1 MQKIDQIIKLFVIQK
16 TAVIIHIH
24 IVILLD
30 KKEYCAPLLVDLF
43 GFEHFVF

>member
-1 MQKIDQIIKLFVIQK
+1 MIQKIDQIIKLFVIQK
-16 TAVIIHIH
+16 TAVIVH

-30 KKEYCAPLLVDLF
+30 KKEYCAALLIDLF